1 MIWFVLIINVAIV
14 RLRAGKTT
22 NHESKW
28 VKVAGEWLCKYCSV
42 IHLYGYIT
50 YMMLHYKSSSSKE
63 DLLPSLGQTLF
74 EKKLVQRKNK
84 KELISHDIFGHSLK
98 KIEIVYL
105 FLE

>member
-1 MIWFVLIINVAIV
+1 
-14 RLRAGKTT
+14 
-22 NHESKW
+22 
-28 VKVAGEWLCKYCSV
+28 
-42 IHLYGYIT
+42 
-50 YMMLHYKSSSSKE
+50 MLHYKSSSSKE